1 MKVNQ
6 IYSLVNSTVSEVLG
20 KEELLNEDLTNIVDV
35 GKEVI
40 DTNNIDN
47 YTRKLVNHIGKVIFV
62 NKK

>member
-40 DTNNIDN
+40 DSNNIDN
-47 YTRKLVNHIGKVIFV
+47 YTRKLVNHMEKLFL
-62 NKK
+62 